1 MLGAILARAQG
12 ADAEVPDPERIRAD
26 FDAALAAE
34 PESVAD
40 PEKFAFLQAMGLR

>member
-1 MLGAILARAQG
+1 MLGAIFARTQG
-12 ADAEVPDPERIRAD
+12 SDMDVPDPEQIRAD